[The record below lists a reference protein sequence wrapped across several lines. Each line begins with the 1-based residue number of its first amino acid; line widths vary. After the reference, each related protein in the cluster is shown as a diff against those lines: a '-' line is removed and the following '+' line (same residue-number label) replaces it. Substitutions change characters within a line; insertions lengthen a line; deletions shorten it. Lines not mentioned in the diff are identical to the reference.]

1 MTLNERMM
9 AAVKGGYEMDGTL
22 VSVHHRNGIAIV
34 KTKLDGEIWR
44 GKASLLSGEL
54 RTLAVKISPST
65 SLAGM
70 KKVELLCGGAE
81 GLLRASR
88 RFYVE
93 DK

>member
-9 AAVKGGYEMDGTL
+9 AAVKGGYEMDGRL
-22 VSVHHRNGIAIV
+22 VSVHHRNGIAV
-34 KTKLDGEIWR
+34 VCTKADGEIWR
-44 GKASLLSGEL
+44 GFVVDSGKT
-54 RTLAVKISPST
+54 RTLSIRAGKDTSIS
-65 SLAGM
+65 GM
-70 KKVELLCGGAE
+70 EKLKLLCGGEE